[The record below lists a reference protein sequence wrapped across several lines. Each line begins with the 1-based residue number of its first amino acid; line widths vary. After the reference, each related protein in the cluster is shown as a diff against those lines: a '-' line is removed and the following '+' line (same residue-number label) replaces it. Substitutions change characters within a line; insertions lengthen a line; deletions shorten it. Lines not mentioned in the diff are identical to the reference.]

1 MEKTQPLAAIQ
12 PGILGPSSLD
22 MAALLVPDRTDRH
35 ILRKWVKDGV
45 EYAFHAT
52 KGLRR
57 RRVNT

>member
-1 MEKTQPLAAIQ
+1 MDKTQPLAAIQ
-12 PGILGPSSLD
+12 PGILGPQMD
-22 MAALLVPDRTDRH
+22 IAALLTPGKTDRH

-57 RRVNT
+57 RRINS